1 MLCLYRHFAPNS
13 TMTSSLVL
21 ATSVAPMIMNHGS
34 VWSGSLRPPV
44 AIKHGTCGSFR
55 RRLTVTAAI
64 DDDESSRR
72 LITRM
77 ETDRKANVVGAML
90 SGITSMAAL
99 AVVYSKFS
107 CQFDDGGDDQF
118 PAVEMLATF
127 SLSVR
132 AAVGTEYWARWAHR
146 ALWHR
151 SLWNLH
157 KGLGMTMFGM
167 AYMFVHDGMVHG
179 RFPVEPLYNV
189 PYLRRI
195 AAAHQLHHADTFNG
209 IPYGLFLG
217 PQEVEAVGGTE
228 ELEKEV
234 SRIIDFSI

>member
-157 KGLGMTMFGM
+157 KSHHKARDGPFEANDVFVVTRMRCQRLDCCLLDSSTM
-167 AYMFVHDGMVHG
+167 ALSLISV
-179 RFPVEPLYNV
+179 
-189 PYLRRI
+189 
-195 AAAHQLHHADTFNG
+195 
-209 IPYGLFLG
+209 
-217 PQEVEAVGGTE
+217 
-228 ELEKEV
+228 
-234 SRIIDFSI
+234 